1 MKKIFAAVICTVLFA
16 ALAAIPAAA
25 ATRSTEYYTISDY
38 KINADITES
47 NAYNISEIITV
58 KFTEPRHGIYRNI
71 PYQGTWLRGADQGGN
86 TDWRAKVTDI
96 GVDGY
101 DYSVSKSDGNVVVK
115 IGDPDTYVSG
125 TQVYRI
131 SYRIQFYDDGLPN
144 ADEVYYN
151 LIGTDWNTT
160 IDHVSFSVTMPKGF
174 DSSTL
179 GFSLG
184 SYGTSGY
191 DPSSLTFRV
200 DGNTIKGEVKHALS
214 SNQAVTMRMQL
225 PQGYFK
231 IPFQG
236 AVDVAL
242 LIGIAAL
249 VLLSVALFLL
259 YGRDKK
265 IVKTVEFYAP
275 EGMTPAEVGYIID
288 GAVDNRDVV
297 SLVIYWA
304 HRGYLSIEDTGGSSF
319 QFRKIRDIGDDAN
332 DFEKHM
338 FRELFKSG
346 PVATSSS
353 LRNTFYTA
361 VASTKS
367 MVSKSFEKEGRRI
380 FTRTSMAL
388 RPLISFMTAL
398 PVMVTLFLINYRE
411 MQDFMVTLI
420 VTVMLGLL
428 IMLPVSLIVRTLRQ
442 WRAKGRV
449 SRMLLLILGLI
460 LSFAAMTV
468 FLIMTYDKVYL
479 PALPWCAVFATVLM
493 GLVASFIDKRTPRG
507 VELTG
512 KICGFRDFL
521 ELAERDKLI
530 ALVEQDPK
538 YFYNILPY
546 AWVLNVSDKWAK
558 KFETIA
564 IQPPD
569 WYYGHSGMFYPV
581 MFMND
586 LNRSMNS
593 VQSAMVSRPSS
604 SGGGFSGGGSGFSG
618 GGFSGGGGGGG
629 GGGSW

>member
-1 MKKIFAAVICTVLFA
+1 MKKLSAIFICTVLLA
-16 ALAAIPAAA
+16 ALVSIPAAA
-25 ATRSTEYYTISDY
+25 TTRSTEYFTITDY
-38 KINADITES
+38 KINADISES
-47 NAYNISEIITV
+47 NAYNVSEVITV

-71 PYQGTWLRGADQGGN
+71 PSQGTWLRNADQGGN
-86 TDWRAKVTDI
+86 TDWRAKVSDI
-96 GVDGY
+96 SVDGY
-101 DYSVSKSDGNVVVK
+101 NYSVSKRSGNVEIK
-115 IGDPDTYVSG
+115 IGDADTYVSG

-160 IDHVSFSVTMPKGF
+160 IDHVSFSVTLPKSF
-174 DSSTL
+174 DPATL
-179 GFSLG
+179 GFSVG

-191 DPSSLTFRV
+191 DPSSLSFRV
-200 DGNTIKGEVKHALS
+200 NGNTITGEVKHALS

-236 AVDVAL
+236 GADVAL
-242 LIGIAAL
+242 LAGIAAL
-249 VLLSVALFLL
+249 VLLSVVLFLK

-265 IVKTVEFYAP
+265 IIKTVEFYAP

-288 GAVDNRDVV
+288 GVVDNRDVV

-304 HRGYLSIEDTGGSSF
+304 HKEYLTIEDTGGSSF
-319 QFRKIRDIGDDAN
+319 QFRQIKDISDDAN

-338 FRELFKSG
+338 FRSLFSSG

-353 LRNTFYTA
+353 LKNTFYTT
-361 VASTKS
+361 VNSTKT

-380 FTRTSMAL
+380 FTKTSMAL

-398 PVMVTLFLINYRE
+398 PIMVTLFLINYRE

-420 VTVMLGLL
+420 ITVMLGLL
-428 IMLPVSLIVRTLRQ
+428 IMLPVSLIVKTLRQ

-449 SRMLLLILGLI
+449 SRMLILILGLI

-479 PALPWCAVFATVLM
+479 PALPWCAVLATVLM

-507 VELTG
+507 EELMG

-521 ELAERDKLI
+521 ELAERDKLV

-564 IQPPD
+564 LQPPN

-581 MFMND
+581 IFMND

-604 SGGGFSGGGSGFSG
+604 SGSGGGIGFSG